1 MKCEHCDIIERK
13 NASEIIY
20 EDNEVIVAIKDL
32 VLTPGQIT
40 IFPKEHFTILEL
52 VPDHILEKC
61 VSIAN
66 KVSIAIFDSLGCQGT
81 NFLVQNGLGAGQI
94 VPHFSIE
101 IIPRI
106 ENDNLDLRW
115 DTKPLPEDEMEDEE
129 TRRITTGGKRGY
141 ELLNRFLVD
150 AKRFLNKNGQI
161 LIVFS
166 SLTHKDKI
174 DETLKKNK
182 YKFECLEKKKLFFEE
197 LYVYLIS

>member
-1 MKCEHCDIIERK
+1 M
-13 NASEIIY
+13 IY
-20 EDNEVIVAIKDL
+20 EPDEDSFLLVKFVKKLAKNKKVLDMGTGFGILAETAIRSGAVDVLAVDINEEVVSYVKSKGIK
-32 VLTPGQIT
+32 
-40 IFPKEHFTILEL
+40 
-52 VPDHILEKC
+52 
-61 VSIAN
+61 A
-66 KVSIAIFDSLGCQGT
+66 KVSDLFLNVDETFDL
-81 NFLVQNGLGAGQI
+81 I
-94 VPHFSIE
+94 VFNP
-101 IIPRI
+101 PY
-106 ENDNLDLRW
+106 
-115 DTKPLPEDEMEDEE
+115 LPEDEMEDEE